1 MSDERDTKDG
11 AASGTERSK
20 RHLPIAGQAAPEASP
35 DPALAQG
42 MAGAQAG
49 RRAFL
54 GALGAIGA
62 TAAAVTANGALSLHW
77 EDFFRQHYRRL
88 DDDERTRLMGQLE
101 DRVRAERGVEVSISD
116 PQALDGVEFAYALN
130 LSACTGCR
138 QCEHACAVENN
149 TSRDPQIHYI
159 HVLELDA
166 GTFEP
171 SEDAQSYEGTV
182 PRPGKVYMPV
192 SCQQCANPPCVRAC
206 PVDATWRERD
216 GIVVI
221 DYDWCIGCRY
231 CEAACPY
238 GARHFNFAEPSIA
251 PSEINP
257 DQGYLSNR
265 VRPRGVMEKC
275 HFCLHRTRRGQLP
288 ACQEACPVG
297 ARHFGNLLDP
307 TSEVRRILD
316 TKRVYVLREE
326 LGTMPRFFYFFE

>member
-1 MSDERDTKDG
+1 MS
-11 AASGTERSK
+11 
-20 RHLPIAGQAAPEASP
+20 
-35 DPALAQG
+35 
-42 MAGAQAG
+42 
-49 RRAFL
+49 
-54 GALGAIGA
+54 
-62 TAAAVTANGALSLHW
+62 W
-77 EDFFRQHYRRL
+77 EDFFRQSYRRL
-88 DDDERTRLMGQLE
+88 DDDDRRALMQQLE
-101 DRVRAERGVEVSISD
+101 ERALARTGVRPDIAD
-116 PQALDGVEFAYALN
+116 PAPIDGVEFAYALN

-166 GTFEP
+166 GTFDP
-171 SEDAQSYEGTV
+171 DDARQGYEGTV

-192 SCQQCANPPCVRAC
+192 SCQHCANPPCVRAC
-206 PVDATWRERD
+206 PVNATWREPD
-216 GIVVI
+216 GIVVV

-265 VRPRGVMEKC
+265 ARPQGVMEKC
-275 HFCLHRTRRGQLP
+275 HFCLHRVRRGQLP

-307 TSEVRRILD
+307 SSEVRRILEE
-316 TKRVYVLREE
+316 KRVYVLREE
-326 LGTMPRFFYFFE
+326 LGTMPRFFYFFD